1 MAIEVD
7 GAVIAIEVSVA
18 AVTVSTTVLEVTVLS
33 LAVMLL
39 APTPAPVARPVFS
52 PMVAV
57 PVFDEF
63 QLTCVVMFEVEP
75 SLNVPVAVN

>member
-1 MAIEVD
+1 MEVL

-18 AVTVSTTVLEVTVLS
+18 AVTVSTTVFDVIVPC
-33 LAVMLL
+33 LAVMFDV
-39 APTPAPVARPVFS
+39 PTPTPVARPVFS
-52 PMVAV
+52 PMLAT

-63 QLTCVVMFEVEP
+63 QATCVVMFEVEP